1 LINAINSF
9 KEESLEDFIEKMTQ
23 RSKED
28 LVESLRKSLYQNHQY
43 RLHIENLTK
52 ECKSL
57 KIDQERMQRDKEE
70 LKLSLLNSVPC
81 EDVTKY
87 IKPIAEEGKI
97 GKGSSTEPKSKKLKT
112 ILMNTPLPALPKAKP
127 QKYTEECGVPNGR
140 GGVSKALNFQGK
152 TMFY

>member
-9 KEESLEDFIEKMTQ
+9 KEESLEDFIEKTKQ

-43 RLHIENLTK
+43 RVHIENLSR
-52 ECKSL
+52 EYKSL

-70 LKLSLLNSVPC
+70 LKLTLMNSVPSVEAC
-81 EDVTKY
+81 KD
-87 IKPIAEEGKI
+87 IKPIGEEGKI
-97 GKGSSTEPKSKKLKT
+97 GKGSSTELKSKKLKT
-112 ILMNTPLPALPKAKP
+112 ILMNTPLPSLPNTKP
-127 QKYTEECGVPNGR
+127 QKYAEECGIPNGR